1 MLQILKTG
9 RPLEGTSANSG
20 TSELIPFGRL
30 GYAQRRDVPIL
41 CRSTS
46 QFFSCFAGIFP
57 HSYVLR
63 YEFIHKN
70 QNSNSKLCILFF
82 GHLYLIKRSHFQLW
96 KINTTPTGNPYL
108 LLVIADG
115 SLVTHAISMT
125 PIGQPLLYPICRISW
140 PPHCSTNILAS
151 STNITEE
158 VFHHDTISIF
168 CLQNCPIFQIPKETR
183 PKWINNMDYRFS
195 FVPQHPQRWSK

>member
-1 MLQILKTG
+1 MLKGMMFQFYVDQL
-9 RPLEGTSANSG
+9 LSF
-20 TSELIPFGRL
+20 LLF
-30 GYAQRRDVPIL
+30 
-41 CRSTS
+41 CR
-46 QFFSCFAGIFP
+46 IFP
-57 HSYVLR
+57 HSSVLR

-115 SLVTHAISMT
+115 SLVTDAISMT

-158 VFHHDTISIF
+158 VLHHDTISIF
-168 CLQNCPIFQIPKETR
+168 VFKTVLFFK
-183 PKWINNMDYRFS
+183 
-195 FVPQHPQRWSK
+195 